1 MKNKNSILSI
11 VISGVILFAGLV
23 IAVVVFFVVQNVV
36 KSWGVTKLP
45 GVAIQEQSV
54 AVNTPKAGETAVPL
68 PAIEVVPDAG
78 APPAWD
84 GASRVNILVL
94 GLDYRDWIAGEGPP
108 RSDTMMLLTID
119 PLSKSGG
126 LLSIPRDLWVNIPG
140 FNYGRINTAYM
151 LGEGSKL
158 PGGGPALAAK
168 TVEALLGVP
177 IHYYAQIDFSAFIT
191 FIDAIGGIKIEVTE
205 PIKIDMLGDSPII
218 TNKKQGKQNKG
229 DRTVKVI
236 KPGKYNFSGEMALAY
251 ARQRYTQGGDF
262 DRAQRQQQVVMAIRD
277 RMLQFDRL
285 GILITEIPKI
295 YQQVA
300 SGIHT
305 NMTFDEAFRL
315 GWLAKDIPMEKIK
328 KGIIGKDQVIFAKS
342 PDGTQDVLKP
352 RPQEL
357 RALRDEVFA
366 STQSISPIA
375 QQGLELAVQSEQ
387 ARIAVRNGSIG
398 SGVAAQAGQYL
409 SSIGLNVVETGDAE
423 KPYSATTL
431 IDYSGNPYTLR
442 YLQQLLGIS
451 PRMLISQYTPNSAV
465 DVAVVVGNDWRQ
477 P

>member
-1 MKNKNSILSI
+1 MKNKSSLIYYI
-11 VISGVILFAGLV
+11 ISGAILILGL
-23 IAVVVFFVVQNVV
+23 ILAVVMFFVVQNVV

-45 GVAIQEQSV
+45 GIAIQEQPL
-54 AVNTPKAGETAVPL
+54 AGEKQQPGETALPL
-68 PAIEVVPDAG
+68 PAIAAVPEAA
-78 APPAWD
+78 APPPWD

-108 RSDTMMLLTID
+108 RSDTMMLLTIV

-126 LLSIPRDLWVNIPG
+126 MLSIPRDLWVNIPG

-177 IHYYAQIDFSAFIT
+177 VHYYAQIDFSAFIT
-191 FIDAIGGIKIEVTE
+191 FIDAIGGIKIEVAQE
-205 PIKIDMLGDSPII
+205 MKIDMLGDDPII
-218 TNKKQGKQNKG
+218 TNKKKGKQNKG
-229 DRTVKVI
+229 DRTVKII

-262 DRAQRQQQVVMAIRD
+262 DRAQRQQQVIMAIRD
-277 RMLQFDRL
+277 RLLQFDSL
-285 GILITEIPKI
+285 GLLITEVRKI

-305 NMTFDEAFRL
+305 NMSFDEAFRL
-315 GWLAKDIPMEKIK
+315 GWLAKDIPMDRIK

-352 RPQEL
+352 RPQEI

-387 ARIAVRNGSIG
+387 AKISVRNGTMG
-398 SGVAAQAGQYL
+398 SGLASQAGQYL
-409 SSIGLNVVETGDAE
+409 ASIGLNVVETGDAE

-431 IDYSGNPYTLR
+431 IDYTGNPYTSR

-451 PRMLISQYTPNSAV
+451 PRMLVNQFTPGSPI
-465 DVAVVVGNDWRQ
+465 DLAVVVGNDWRQ

>member
-1 MKNKNSILSI
+1 
-11 VISGVILFAGLV
+11 
-23 IAVVVFFVVQNVV
+23 
-36 KSWGVTKLP
+36 
-45 GVAIQEQSV
+45 
-54 AVNTPKAGETAVPL
+54 
-68 PAIEVVPDAG
+68 
-78 APPAWD
+78 
-84 GASRVNILVL
+84 
-94 GLDYRDWIAGEGPP
+94 
-108 RSDTMMLLTID
+108 
-119 PLSKSGG
+119 
-126 LLSIPRDLWVNIPG
+126 
-140 FNYGRINTAYM
+140 
-151 LGEGSKL
+151 
-158 PGGGPALAAK
+158 
-168 TVEALLGVP
+168 
-177 IHYYAQIDFSAFIT
+177 
-191 FIDAIGGIKIEVTE
+191 
-205 PIKIDMLGDSPII
+205 
-218 TNKKQGKQNKG
+218 
-229 DRTVKVI
+229 
-236 KPGKYNFSGEMALAY
+236 
-251 ARQRYTQGGDF
+251 
-262 DRAQRQQQVVMAIRD
+262 MAIRD